1 MKYQSLPLHETPR
14 ALPSVTRKGAP
25 LSGKQSSDV
34 STRTRTPLGALSMC
48 ISGPCPRS
56 GGRAMLSHLT
66 GSVPSAAVC
75 LRFNYSDD
83 DNYAA
88 ADDDDEANS
97 HAISHDEGGRE

>member
-1 MKYQSLPLHETPR
+1 
-14 ALPSVTRKGAP
+14 
-25 LSGKQSSDV
+25 
-34 STRTRTPLGALSMC
+34 
-48 ISGPCPRS
+48 
-56 GGRAMLSHLT
+56 MLSHLT

-97 HAISHDEGGRE
+97 HAISHDGEGANQEGRG